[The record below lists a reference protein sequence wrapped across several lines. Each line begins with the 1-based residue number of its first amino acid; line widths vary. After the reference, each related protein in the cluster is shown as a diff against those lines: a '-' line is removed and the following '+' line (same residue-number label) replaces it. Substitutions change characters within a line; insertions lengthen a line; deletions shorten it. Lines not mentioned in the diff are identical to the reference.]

1 MARAVA
7 VISAKTV
14 ARASGVGEALG
25 SEATTGD
32 AAADGAG
39 AGSPQASAMSDA
51 QRARASAKLRRVEI
65 AAPVHKKS
73 GRAGVSVRLA
83 RPNPFR
89 LLNYDYRGI
98 IRNAPARGFCGR
110 DARAPRVVAPLLNS
124 PFPTPRNSHIAPSR
138 ARRLDKCRTL
148 RRRPP
153 NGESR
158 LCPPSRAVRR

>member
-14 ARASGVGEALG
+14 ARASGVGAALG
-25 SEATTGD
+25 SDAATGD
-32 AAADGAG
+32 AAADGAGAG

-51 QRARASAKLRRVEI
+51 QRARASARLRRVEI

-73 GRAGVSVRLA
+73 GRAGVSVRHA

-98 IRNAPARGFCGR
+98 IARKSATRLRAAFAGGTPALPW
-110 DARAPRVVAPLLNS
+110 ANM
-124 PFPTPRNSHIAPSR
+124 
-138 ARRLDKCRTL
+138 
-148 RRRPP
+148 
-153 NGESR
+153 
-158 LCPPSRAVRR
+158 PPSQFPIPHTSKFSYRAVPRSSFL